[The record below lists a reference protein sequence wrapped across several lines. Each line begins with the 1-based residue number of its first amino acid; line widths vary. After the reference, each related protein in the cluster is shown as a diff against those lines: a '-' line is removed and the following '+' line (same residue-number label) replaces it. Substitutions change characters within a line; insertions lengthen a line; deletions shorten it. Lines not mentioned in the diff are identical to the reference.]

1 MLRPTNTTTL
11 AICISY
17 ASVSRS
23 HGLLNL
29 LNVKHLHFVRL
40 AWDVIAHGGTRMS
53 DKTLTLRSQKN
64 IPKYAYIHLHYRQII
79 GLVRGT
85 GKYIAKDD
93 TNVL

>member
-40 AWDVIAHGGTRMS
+40 AWDVIAHRGTRML
-53 DKTLTLRSQKN
+53 DKTLQKN